1 MKSTQYSP
9 MTKSELNA
17 FPSETYAEVREA
29 YYSASDAIYG
39 LEDAGSHLGEHER
52 KAIEQIKRAFEA
64 LNHLGK
70 NL

>member
-1 MKSTQYSP
+1 MKSTKYSP

-29 YYSASDAIYG
+29 YYRASDAIYG

-52 KAIEQIKRAFEA
+52 QAIQQLKAAFA
-64 LNHLGK
+64 TLNHLGK
-70 NL
+70 HL